1 MVTYFDEKHCREY
14 ECIFYDPDVILC
26 CKRNFKD
33 PADGMDACCEPP
45 DVRHDGFH
53 ALLDKNFSEGGI
65 TMQKRISA
73 LLLAMVIVIG
83 SVLGGNTLKVKAA
96 SVAVSEEFAVELTM
110 MLYNL
115 LETVAISSGI
125 KDGLDDYE
133 SGSSLYDAFIASV
146 ESMAEPPFY
155 DTIITM
161 PDGSKMTVKEAMDA
175 VDSTLGSNA
184 LKLPTSETFAKYRVI
199 SGTGGNEPDP
209 TPTPSSD
216 PDSTPVPDTGYKDPF
231 SYIQDVLVASTLV
244 SAMAGFFNDLY
255 NGKIDGINANNYYTG
270 LGFSGSLDQ
279 DVNGNYIVL
288 GTVNYEQVTFDY
300 TTDNICTYNGSFS
313 YPVIICV
320 LSSGSLAFLKAYG
333 SGTTVVNVPYNEK
346 RYYKNG
352 TFQKEVNSTSYYFNH
367 VNYKDLSNCQ
377 VNLPIFESESAGIKF
392 LETGS
397 LTGLL
402 NGEAYDFPDLA
413 TSTAER
419 LQPLTGYEFAP
430 GRLPGINA
438 ALSTAAAALPEP
450 GLDPAENTEAYK
462 NALNAA
468 LTAALPEPAPEPE
481 PEPDPSPDPGTDGD
495 GESYKRD
502 LRLIFPFCIPFDFI
516 HFIQALS
523 ADPVAPCFKIP
534 IKLDSLGIDMVLELD
549 LAWMDP
555 VMEIFRLGELG
566 CFVIMLMAST
576 KKMIGW

>member
-1 MVTYFDEKHCREY
+1 
-14 ECIFYDPDVILC
+14 
-26 CKRNFKD
+26 
-33 PADGMDACCEPP
+33 
-45 DVRHDGFH
+45 
-53 ALLDKNFSEGGI
+53 
-65 TMQKRISA
+65 MQKRISA

-83 SVLGGNTLKVKAA
+83 SVLGENTLKVKAA

-161 PDGSKMTVKEAMDA
+161 PDGSQMTVKEALDA
-175 VDSTLGSNA
+175 TESTLGSNA

-209 TPTPSSD
+209 TPTPE
-216 PDSTPVPDTGYKDPF
+216 PENTPTPDTGYTDPF
-231 SYIQDVLVASTLV
+231 RYIQDVLVAGTLV

-255 NGKIDGINANNYYTG
+255 NGKVEGLAAEDYYTG
-270 LGFSGSLDQ
+270 LGFTGIFDQ
-279 DVNGNYIVL
+279 DVRGKYLCLGYINIDEKAYSRYYNITFNGTYAYKPFIYIKDNCYYFGLANSDNSIITNNTNLFCKNHVVRYD
-288 GTVNYEQVTFDY
+288 GSSFDSEA
-300 TTDNICTYNGSFS
+300 TY
-313 YPVIICV
+313 IT
-320 LSSGSLAFLKAYG
+320 SGSI
-333 SGTTVVNVPYNEK
+333 
-346 RYYKNG
+346 RIKNIIASSI
-352 TFQKEVNSTSYYFNH
+352 NI
-367 VNYKDLSNCQ
+367 
-377 VNLPIFESESAGIKF
+377 PIFESLDAATSFFSSGN
-392 LETGS
+392 LS
-397 LTGLL
+397 GLL
-402 NGEAYDFPDLA
+402 NGEAYDFPEL
-413 TSTAER
+413 TKSVPTVM
-419 LQPLTGYEFAP
+419 QPLTGYEFAP

-481 PEPDPSPDPGTDGD
+481 PEPDPSPDPGTDGE

-555 VMEIFRLGELG
+555 IMEIFRLGELG

>member
-1 MVTYFDEKHCREY
+1 
-14 ECIFYDPDVILC
+14 
-26 CKRNFKD
+26 
-33 PADGMDACCEPP
+33 
-45 DVRHDGFH
+45 
-53 ALLDKNFSEGGI
+53 
-65 TMQKRISA
+65 MQKRISA
-73 LLLAMVIVIG
+73 LLLSMVIVIG

-133 SGSSLYDAFIASV
+133 SGSSLYDAFIASM

-155 DTIITM
+155 DTIITQ
-161 PDGSKMTVKEAMDA
+161 PDGSQMTVKEALDA
-175 VDSTLGSNA
+175 AESTLGSNA

-216 PDSTPVPDTGYKDPF
+216 PDSTPVPDTGYTDPF
-231 SYIQDVLVASTLV
+231 RYIQDVLVAGTLV
-244 SAMAGFFNDLY
+244 SAMAGFFDDLY
-255 NGKIDGINANNYYTG
+255 NGKIDGVSAVDYFPD
-270 LGFSGSLDQ
+270 LGFSGELSRNSDGKY
-279 DVNGNYIVL
+279 VVSGAINAI
-288 GTVNYEQVTFDY
+288 VTFRQDPVLSRYVLIDSIGYDY
-300 TTDNICTYNGSFS
+300 PMAAVIINDNTSISFFRYYNGDFDITSCKSFYS
-313 YPVIICV
+313 LYDNNGLIVDSSNNKLVYTISCRPDSSIQYSLNIPVF
-320 LSSGSLAFLKAYG
+320 STQEQAKSFFKSG
-333 SGTTVVNVPYNEK
+333 
-346 RYYKNG
+346 
-352 TFQKEVNSTSYYFNH
+352 
-367 VNYKDLSNCQ
+367 D
-377 VNLPIFESESAGIKF
+377 
-392 LETGS
+392 

-402 NGEAYDFPDLA
+402 NGEAYDFPNLA

-450 GLDPAENTEAYK
+450 GLDPAENTDAYK

-481 PEPDPSPDPGTDGD
+481 PEPEPEPDPSPDPGTDGE

-534 IKLDSLGIDMVLELD
+534 IKLDSLGIDMVQELD
-549 LAWMDP
+549 FAWMDP

-566 CFVIMLMAST
+566 CFVIMLMAAT

>member
-1 MVTYFDEKHCREY
+1 
-14 ECIFYDPDVILC
+14 
-26 CKRNFKD
+26 
-33 PADGMDACCEPP
+33 
-45 DVRHDGFH
+45 
-53 ALLDKNFSEGGI
+53 
-65 TMQKRISA
+65 MQKRISA

-83 SVLGGNTLKVKAA
+83 SVLNGNTLKVKAA

-133 SGSSLYDAFIASV
+133 SGSSLYDAFIASM

-155 DTIITM
+155 DTIITQ
-161 PDGSKMTVKEAMDA
+161 PDGSQVTVKEALDA
-175 VDSTLGSNA
+175 VESTLGSNA

-199 SGTGGNEPDP
+199 SGTGGNDPDP

-216 PDSTPVPDTGYKDPF
+216 PDSTPAPDTGYKDPF
-231 SYIQDVLVASTLV
+231 TYIQDVLVSSTLL
-244 SAMAGFFNDLY
+244 SAMAGIFADLY
-255 NGKIDGINANNYYTG
+255 AGKIEGLETSNYYSG
-270 LGFSGSLDQ
+270 LGFSGKPDQ
-279 DVNGNYIVL
+279 DADGNYLCVGNIN
-288 GTVNYEQVTFDY
+288 TDEKAYSRYYYFTFNFKNK
-300 TTDNICTYNGSFS
+300 NIPFIYLNDAGSFWFGYADSNGSIVSNNANFS
-313 YPVIICV
+313 CKWHCVRYDGSSFDSSSNYVTSSTIYKQNIIECNM
-320 LSSGSLAFLKAYG
+320 
-333 SGTTVVNVPYNEK
+333 NVPIFDSLNSAISYFS
-346 RYYKNG
+346 NG
-352 TFQKEVNSTSYYFNH
+352 
-367 VNYKDLSNCQ
+367 D
-377 VNLPIFESESAGIKF
+377 
-392 LETGS
+392 

-462 NALNAA
+462 DALNAA

-481 PEPDPSPDPGTDGD
+481 PDPDPSPSPDPGTDGE

-566 CFVIMLMAST
+566 CFVIMLMAAT

>member
-1 MVTYFDEKHCREY
+1 
-14 ECIFYDPDVILC
+14 
-26 CKRNFKD
+26 
-33 PADGMDACCEPP
+33 
-45 DVRHDGFH
+45 
-53 ALLDKNFSEGGI
+53 
-65 TMQKRISA
+65 MQKRISA

-133 SGSSLYDAFIASV
+133 SGSSLYDAFITSM

-161 PDGSKMTVKEAMDA
+161 PDGSQMTVKEALDA
-175 VDSTLGSNA
+175 TESTLGSNA

-231 SYIQDVLVASTLV
+231 SYIQDVLVAGTLV
-244 SAMAGFFNDLY
+244 SAMAGFFDDLY
-255 NGKIDGINANNYYTG
+255 NGKIDGLEANAYYTG

-279 DVNGNYIVL
+279 DADGNYVFV
-288 GTVNYEQVTFDY
+288 GSAVRYEKRFKQTRY
-300 TTDNICTYNGSFS
+300 SNFS
-313 YPVIICV
+313 YLSSDPIACYISFHESSFDGDYYSGNFMSYDSALDKFVFPRVFCPYTYVPSGELKDNDNYYSSGTNQIDSYIFNIPVFSTPEQAKSF
-320 LSSGSLAFLKAYG
+320 LSSG
-333 SGTTVVNVPYNEK
+333 N
-346 RYYKNG
+346 
-352 TFQKEVNSTSYYFNH
+352 
-367 VNYKDLSNCQ
+367 
-377 VNLPIFESESAGIKF
+377 
-392 LETGS
+392 

-481 PEPDPSPDPGTDGD
+481 PEPDPSPDPGTDGE

-555 VMEIFRLGELG
+555 IMEIFRLGELG
-566 CFVIMLMAST
+566 CFVIMLMAAT

>member
-1 MVTYFDEKHCREY
+1 
-14 ECIFYDPDVILC
+14 
-26 CKRNFKD
+26 
-33 PADGMDACCEPP
+33 
-45 DVRHDGFH
+45 
-53 ALLDKNFSEGGI
+53 
-65 TMQKRISA
+65 MQKRISA
-73 LLLAMVIVIG
+73 LLLAMVIVIV

-155 DTIITM
+155 DTIITQ
-161 PDGSKMTVKEAMDA
+161 PDGSQMTVKEALDA
-175 VDSTLGSNA
+175 AESTLGSNA

-209 TPTPSSD
+209 TPTPE
-216 PDSTPVPDTGYKDPF
+216 PENTPTPDTGYTDPF
-231 SYIQDVLVASTLV
+231 RYIQDVLVAGTLV
-244 SAMAGFFNDLY
+244 SAMAGFFDDLY
-255 NGKIDGINANNYYTG
+255 NGKVEGLDPGTYLGYEDYSFLGSVPVDANGKFMYRGKIGPVNSLRPLY
-270 LGFSGSLDQ
+270 GF
-279 DVNGNYIVL
+279 VN
-288 GTVNYEQVTFDY
+288 VNYSDRLCAYINRVSNSSAVVVGRLT
-300 TTDNICTYNGSFS
+300 
-313 YPVIICV
+313 
-320 LSSGSLAFLKAYG
+320 SSGDIENLQVWSEGYSINTARG
-333 SGTTVVNVPYNEK
+333 QSGRTGYSYLYFGNET
-346 RYYKNG
+346 Y
-352 TFQKEVNSTSYYFNH
+352 SFNF
-367 VNYKDLSNCQ
+367 
-377 VNLPIFESESAGIKF
+377 PFFESTEDAINYLK
-392 LETGS
+392 TGS

-468 LTAALPEPAPEPE
+468 LTAALPEPAPDPE
-481 PEPDPSPDPGTDGD
+481 PEPDPSPDPGTDGE

-555 VMEIFRLGELG
+555 IMEIFRLGELG

>member
-1 MVTYFDEKHCREY
+1 
-14 ECIFYDPDVILC
+14 
-26 CKRNFKD
+26 
-33 PADGMDACCEPP
+33 
-45 DVRHDGFH
+45 
-53 ALLDKNFSEGGI
+53 
-65 TMQKRISA
+65 MQKRISA

-155 DTIITM
+155 DTIITQ
-161 PDGSKMTVKEAMDA
+161 PDGSQMTVKEALDA
-175 VDSTLGSNA
+175 AESTLGSNA

-209 TPTPSSD
+209 TPTPSAD

-231 SYIQDVLVASTLV
+231 SYIQDVLVSSTLL
-244 SAMAGFFNDLY
+244 SAMAGVIADLY
-255 NGKIDGINANNYYTG
+255 AGKIEGLETSNYYSG
-270 LGFSGSLDQ
+270 LGFSGKPDQDADGNYLCVGNINTDEKAYSRYFYFTFNFKNKNIPFIYLNDAGSFWFGYADSNGSIVSNNANFSCKWHCVRYDGSSFDSSSTIYKQNIIECNMNVPIFDSLDSAISYFS
-279 DVNGNYIVL
+279 NG
-288 GTVNYEQVTFDY
+288 D
-300 TTDNICTYNGSFS
+300 
-313 YPVIICV
+313 
-320 LSSGSLAFLKAYG
+320 
-333 SGTTVVNVPYNEK
+333 
-346 RYYKNG
+346 
-352 TFQKEVNSTSYYFNH
+352 
-367 VNYKDLSNCQ
+367 
-377 VNLPIFESESAGIKF
+377 
-392 LETGS
+392 

-481 PEPDPSPDPGTDGD
+481 PEPDPSPDPGTDGE

-566 CFVIMLMAST
+566 CFVIMLMAAT

>member
-1 MVTYFDEKHCREY
+1 
-14 ECIFYDPDVILC
+14 
-26 CKRNFKD
+26 
-33 PADGMDACCEPP
+33 
-45 DVRHDGFH
+45 
-53 ALLDKNFSEGGI
+53 
-65 TMQKRISA
+65 MQKRISA
-73 LLLAMVIVIG
+73 LLFAMVIVIG

-133 SGSSLYDAFIASV
+133 SGSSLYDAFITSV

-155 DTIITM
+155 DTIITQ

-199 SGTGGNEPDP
+199 SGTGGSDPEPSP
-209 TPTPSSD
+209 TPEPENTP
-216 PDSTPVPDTGYKDPF
+216 TPDTGYTDPF
-231 SYIQDVLVASTLV
+231 RYIQDVLVAGTLV
-244 SAMAGFFNDLY
+244 SAMAGFFADLFD
-255 NGKIDGINANNYYTG
+255 GKIDGIDPDAYLPNGIFTGYPTESNAGKSYIYSSFIANGYPVNTKFDFLTKDTNYFYF
-270 LGFSGSLDQ
+270 LSRSGGDVSGRDYISLYRYSFANKSISRAGSSDTSSLDGSAWSFNWIYYPSAN
-279 DVNGNYIVL
+279 VNPSAMSDF
-288 GTVNYEQVTFDY
+288 EFDSNLCVFKDFNSY
-300 TTDNICTYNGSFS
+300 CNGD
-313 YPVIICV
+313 
-320 LSSGSLAFLKAYG
+320 SSNLLYG
-333 SGTTVVNVPYNEK
+333 P
-346 RYYKNG
+346 
-352 TFQKEVNSTSYYFNH
+352 
-367 VNYKDLSNCQ
+367 D
-377 VNLPIFESESAGIKF
+377 I
-392 LETGS
+392 
-397 LTGLL
+397 
-402 NGEAYDFPDLA
+402 YDFPDLA

-462 NALNAA
+462 KTLNAA

-481 PEPDPSPDPGTDGD
+481 PDPDPSPSPDPGTGGE

-502 LRLIFPFCIPFDFI
+502 LKLLFPFCIPFDFI
-516 HFIQALS
+516 HLIQALK
-523 ADPVAPCFKIP
+523 AEPETPKFEIPV
-534 IKLDSLGIDMVLELD
+534 KLDFVDVDTSIVID

-555 VMEIFRLGELG
+555 IMKIWRLGELG
-566 CFVIMLMAST
+566 LFIVMLMKST
-576 KKMIGW
+576 SKMIRW

>member
-1 MVTYFDEKHCREY
+1 
-14 ECIFYDPDVILC
+14 
-26 CKRNFKD
+26 
-33 PADGMDACCEPP
+33 
-45 DVRHDGFH
+45 
-53 ALLDKNFSEGGI
+53 
-65 TMQKRISA
+65 MQKRISA

-161 PDGSKMTVKEAMDA
+161 PDGSEMTVKEAMDA

-216 PDSTPVPDTGYKDPF
+216 PDTGYDPF
-231 SYIQDVLVASTLV
+231 SFIQQVLVAGTLV
-244 SAMAGFFNDLY
+244 SAMAGFFDDLY
-255 NGKIDGINANNYYTG
+255 NGKIDGISAVDYFSD
-270 LGFSGSLDQ
+270 LGFSGELSRNSDGKYVVSGAINAIVTVDQ
-279 DVNGNYIVL
+279 DPALSRYVLIDSIGYDYPIAAVIINDNTSISFFRYYNGNFDITFCNSFYSLYDNNGLIVDSSNNKL
-288 GTVNYEQVTFDY
+288 VRSISCRPGSSIQYSLNIPVFSTQEQAK
-300 TTDNICTYNGSFS
+300 SFFK
-313 YPVIICV
+313 
-320 LSSGSLAFLKAYG
+320 SG
-333 SGTTVVNVPYNEK
+333 
-346 RYYKNG
+346 
-352 TFQKEVNSTSYYFNH
+352 
-367 VNYKDLSNCQ
+367 D
-377 VNLPIFESESAGIKF
+377 
-392 LETGS
+392 

-468 LTAALPEPAPEPE
+468 LTAALPKPAPEPE
-481 PEPDPSPDPGTDGD
+481 PEPDPSPDPGTDGE

-523 ADPVAPCFKIP
+523 ADPVAPCFRIP

>member
-1 MVTYFDEKHCREY
+1 
-14 ECIFYDPDVILC
+14 
-26 CKRNFKD
+26 
-33 PADGMDACCEPP
+33 
-45 DVRHDGFH
+45 
-53 ALLDKNFSEGGI
+53 
-65 TMQKRISA
+65 MQKRISA

-125 KDGLDDYE
+125 KAGLDDYE

-155 DTIITM
+155 DTIITQ
-161 PDGSKMTVKEAMDA
+161 PDGSQMTVKEALDA
-175 VDSTLGSNA
+175 VESTLGSNA

-244 SAMAGFFNDLY
+244 TAMAGFFADLI
-255 NGKIDGINANNYYTG
+255 NGKIDGIDPDAYLPDGMFTGYPTESNAGKIYLKETYY
-270 LGFSGSLDQ
+270 
-279 DVNGNYIVL
+279 DVRQKTDSSISRVYSVSD
-288 GTVNYEQVTFDY
+288 TKYYYFFFAY
-300 TTDNICTYNGSFS
+300 TTDILGNYQFCIAKMD
-313 YPVIICV
+313 
-320 LSSGSLAFLKAYG
+320 LSSHTIYKCSSSEVLVEDPADLNGKLSYYAFYPDT
-333 SGTTVVNVPYNEK
+333 GT
-346 RYYKNG
+346 YYKNCVINCNIPFFMSFG
-352 TFQKEVNSTSYYFNH
+352 AFDNYCKNGDTS
-367 VNYKDLSNCQ
+367 
-377 VNLPIFESESAGIKF
+377 
-392 LETGS
+392 
-397 LTGLL
+397 GLL
-402 NGEAYDFPDLA
+402 STLKYDFYDFPDLA

-481 PEPDPSPDPGTDGD
+481 PEPDPSPDPGTDGE